1 MTTTI
6 RSTMKSSMKRIV
18 AGTVCGVVFLSLLG
32 AGISTTGN
40 QAGLTHTAQA
50 QEETQSDAREFPS
63 SRRFRCS
70 NSTLE
75 GRYATKGD
83 GFVPGGPPPAPMVP
97 FAVVSLMTLD
107 GFGNLTN
114 ASTASNNGVIESG
127 IRTGTYT
134 VNDDCT
140 GKLTVMLPFPPFQL
154 THDLVIADKGK
165 EFYLIAT
172 TPSVV
177 TIAGKRLK

>member
-1 MTTTI
+1 MTTII
-6 RSTMKSSMKRIV
+6 RSTMKSSMKRTV
-18 AGTVCGVVFLSLLG
+18 AGTVCGVVFLSVLV
-32 AGISTTGN
+32 AGIATTGN
-40 QAGLTHTAQA
+40 QAGLNRTAQA
-50 QEETQSDAREFPS
+50 QEETESAARQSPS
-63 SRRFRCS
+63 ARRFRCS
-70 NSTLE
+70 NRTLT
-75 GRYATKGD
+75 GRYATRGD
-83 GFVPGGPPPAPMVP
+83 GFVPGGPPPAPLVP

-140 GKLTVMLPFPPFQL
+140 GKMTIMIPAPPFHL
-154 THDLVIADKGK
+154 NFDLVVADRGK
-165 EFYLIAT
+165 EFYLIGT

-177 TIAGKRLK
+177 TVTGKQVQ

>member
-6 RSTMKSSMKRIV
+6 RSTMKSSMKRTV
-18 AGTVCGVVFLSLLG
+18 AGTVCGVVFLSLLV

-40 QAGLTHTAQA
+40 KDGLTRTAQA
-50 QEETQSDAREFPS
+50 QEEAKSAADQSLR

-70 NSTLE
+70 NATLT
-75 GRYATKGD
+75 GRYATKGE
-83 GFVPGGPPPAPMVP
+83 GFVPSGPPPAPMVP

-107 GFGNLTN
+107 GIGNLSN

-134 VNDDCT
+134 VNEDCT

-154 THDLVIADKGK
+154 TFDLVIADKGN
-165 EFYLIAT
+165 EFYTIAT

-177 TIAGKRLK
+177 TVASKRVE